1 MRGAEA
7 NVKMINLLLVLCVAL
22 SCGPSQGG
30 TTTGT
35 RQAGIA
41 ASEQSTPDTPRNR
54 EIAVAVGPLEF
65 FGSWK
70 GSYVKLAKWKD
81 TSDPNIPHPAVFDV
95 LCTIENKADSVIQE
109 GDLVVLT
116 TVDFIVAPTYAYSGD
131 VNKVIEDHN
140 WGRVASMD
148 DVRLERVPFLR
159 PHDHAQL
166 KLKGFDLGRVV
177 KEFNGKDDMLWPW
190 ALRLNV
196 RVLNREMTP
205 VALGRIILPV
215 FPADNRLAGK

>member
-1 MRGAEA
+1 
-7 NVKMINLLLVLCVAL
+7 VKTINLLLVLCVAL
-22 SCGPSQGG
+22 SCGPSRDD

-35 RQAGIA
+35 RQAA
-41 ASEQSTPDTPRNR
+41 VPASEQSTPDTTSNR
-54 EIAVAVGPLEF
+54 EIAVAVGSIEL

-81 TSDPNIPHPAVFDV
+81 TSDPNVPHPAVFDV
-95 LCTIENKADSVIQE
+95 VCTIENKSDSVIQE

-131 VNKVIEDHN
+131 VNKVIEDHS

-148 DVRLERVPFLR
+148 DLRLERVPFLR
-159 PHDHAQL
+159 PHVHAQL
-166 KLKGFDLGRVV
+166 KLKGFDLGKVV
-177 KEFNGKDDMLWPW
+177 KEFNGKDDTLWPW
-190 ALRLNV
+190 ALRVNV

-205 VALGRIILPV
+205 VVLGRVILPV
-215 FPADNRLAGK
+215 FPTDNRLASK